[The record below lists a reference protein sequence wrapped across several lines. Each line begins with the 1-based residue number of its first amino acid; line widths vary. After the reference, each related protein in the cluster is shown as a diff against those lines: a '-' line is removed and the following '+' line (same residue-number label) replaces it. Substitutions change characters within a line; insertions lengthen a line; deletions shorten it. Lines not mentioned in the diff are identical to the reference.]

1 MNAALSVLLIFLVV
15 NIQLKSQHIVQVKSI
30 NGQTFTLSGDSTKFS
45 FKASVA
51 FYEGDYEKAA
61 MLKLQSITSKESK
74 DIGVSYYDVACYY
87 SLAGISDKG
96 LKYLIL
102 SFEKGYE
109 DIANSLFDVDLENL
123 RKDEKWK
130 ETVNGHLENYF
141 LINNK
146 KIALMYGEDQNA
158 RLSHSP
164 DWTKLEKEDS
174 IRRLHLKELINNN
187 EIKSPHDYFK
197 AAMIMHHST
206 DPDDSRIAHELALM
220 SLVFEEKHQMAPW
233 LAAATR
239 DRHLMNSGKKQ
250 WFGTQGLQF
259 LMENSKL
266 GLDPTKID
274 TSAVVNELRVRWNT
288 PSIEKIREYLKNW
301 EEAKNSKSK

>member
-1 MNAALSVLLIFLVV
+1 MFFLKSTVVLAVMVV
-15 NIQLKSQHIVQVKSI
+15 SMQLKSQHIVQVKSA
-30 NGQTFTLSGDSTKFS
+30 NGQMLTLSGDSTKFS
-45 FKASVA
+45 FKANVA

-61 MLKLQSITSKESK
+61 TLKLQSITSKETK
-74 DIGVSYYDVACYY
+74 DIGVSYYDIACYY

-102 SFEKGYE
+102 SFENGYE
-109 DIANSLFDVDLENL
+109 DIANSLFDGDLEYL
-123 RKDEKWK
+123 RKDEKW
-130 ETVNGHLENYF
+130 EEIVNGHLEKYF

-158 RLSHSP
+158 RLSGNP

-174 IRRLHLKELINNN
+174 IRRIQIMELIESNQ
-187 EIKSPHDYFK
+187 IKSPHDYYK
-197 AAMIMHHST
+197 TAMIMHHST
-206 DPDDSRIAHELALM
+206 DPEDSKIAHELALM

-233 LAAATR
+233 LAAATK
-239 DRHLMNSGKKQ
+239 DRYLLNSGKKQ

-259 LMENSKL
+259 LTQNSKL
-266 GLDPTKID
+266 GLDPAKID
-274 TSAVVNELRVRWNT
+274 TAAVANELRTRWNV

-301 EEAKNSKSK
+301 EEANNKH